1 MRFVQNHIRA
11 VERAATHVG
20 ERGNFDQ
27 AFFHQFGDAV
37 EAHQIVERVV
47 ERAQV
52 GVDFLRQIAGQE
64 AEFFTCFDGGA
75 DEDDA
80 FDLVFFHGIDGGGDG
95 EIGLAGTGRA
105 DAEIDSVL
113 KDAAQVTALVGTA
126 PADGAA
132 PRFDADVLALVAR
145 GDFSGKGRAGIAQGE
160 VDVISVQHAATG
172 LGVEVFDDETCLG
185 AASLIALHLK
195 EMPAVANLHVQLFFN
210 QAQMRV

>member
-1 MRFVQNHIRA
+1 MRHVAGKEAEAFARFHRRA
-11 VERAATHVG
+11 H
-20 ERGNFDQ
+20 Q
-27 AFFHQFGDAV
+27 HQF
-37 EAHQIVERVV
+37 AH
-47 ERAQV
+47 
-52 GVDFLRQIAGQE
+52 F
-64 AEFFTCFDGGA
+64 
-75 DEDDA
+75 
-80 FDLVFFHGIDGGGDG
+80 VFGEIGNGGGDG
-95 EIGLAGTGRA
+95 EIGLARPRRA

-160 VDVISVQHAATG
+160 VDVISVQHAAAG
-172 LGVEVFDDETCLG
+172 LGVEVFDDETRLG
-185 AASLIALHLK
+185 AASLVALHLK